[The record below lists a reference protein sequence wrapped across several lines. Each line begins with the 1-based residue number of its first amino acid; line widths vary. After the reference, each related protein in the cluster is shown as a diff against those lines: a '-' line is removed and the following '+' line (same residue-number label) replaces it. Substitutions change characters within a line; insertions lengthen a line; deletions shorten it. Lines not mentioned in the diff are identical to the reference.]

1 MMMMRFVHVLGTLD
15 RDTDWD
21 TDVIQLLQSVESTAI
36 KSDDQYIRDINA
48 GKFIVEDYDE

>member
-21 TDVIQLLQSVESTAI
+21 TDVIRLLQSVESTAI